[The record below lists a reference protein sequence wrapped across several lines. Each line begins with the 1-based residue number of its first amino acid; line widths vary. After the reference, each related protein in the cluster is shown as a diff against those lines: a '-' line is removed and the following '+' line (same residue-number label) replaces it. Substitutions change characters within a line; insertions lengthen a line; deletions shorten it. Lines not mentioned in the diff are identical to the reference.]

1 MKTIKSFLFVMFM
14 LLASNAMA
22 NQILGEVN
30 ESEPVEGAAAGNVM
44 GYSQVTIVDNEN
56 VIGVSEWPSSVADV
70 PYFAISGQTNLTLSG
85 GYAGGRYT
93 VFGWKG
99 SAEDPRLEYLIDLGN
114 YNYSYDWSVEGMGTR
129 CYVSGFGRCADVSIY
144 SDTHGSIR
152 VVCNISSSTGGSLGT
167 AIGYIYF

>member
-14 LLASNAMA
+14 LLASN
-22 NQILGEVN
+22 
-30 ESEPVEGAAAGNVM
+30 VM
-44 GYSQVTIVDNEN
+44 GYSQVTTIDDEN
-56 VIGVSEWPSSVADV
+56 VIGVSEWPSAVADV

-129 CYVSGFGRCADVSIY
+129 CYVSGFGRFADVSIY

>member
-14 LLASNAMA
+14 LLASNVMA
-22 NQILGEVN
+22 NPILGEVN
-30 ESEPVEGAAAGNVM
+30 ESEPVEGAVTGSAI
-44 GYSQVTIVDNEN
+44 GYSQIITVDNEN

-99 SAEDPRLEYLIDLGN
+99 SAEDPRLEYLIDLSN

-129 CYVSGFGRCADVSIY
+129 CYVSGFGRFADVSIY